1 MSLKERLLAR
11 ERPTAT
17 YPCRVAPVEET
28 QDAEAA
34 LAAARKAAL
43 AVRVDDKTATRKA
56 KKILAEAEAR
66 RDACYERITL
76 RALPPAEFEA
86 LGDTYPDAPD
96 DASDEVRRQHDE
108 EYLHSV
114 FLASVE
120 GDLTDEEWAEF
131 VQQHL
136 STGERNDLYNLA
148 IAVNG
153 RVRALD
159 PATPKGS
166 TGTRR
171 SA

>member
-1 MSLKERLLAR
+1 MSLKERLLGR

-28 QDAEAA
+28 REAEQG
-34 LAAARKAAL
+34 LAAARKVALSVKAEDKDAA
-43 AVRVDDKTATRKA
+43 RKA
-56 KKILAEAEAR
+56 KRLLDKAEKR
-66 RDACYERITL
+66 RDACYEPIVL
-76 RALPPAEFEA
+76 RALPPADFEA
-86 LGDTYPDAPD
+86 LGDTYPDAPEG
-96 DASDEVRRQHDE
+96 APDEVRRAHDE
-108 EYLHSV
+108 EYLHGV

-120 GDLTDEEWAEF
+120 GDLTEAEWTEF
-131 VQQHL
+131 VQQNL

-159 PATPKGS
+159 PGTPKGS

-171 SA
+171 

>member
-28 QDAEAA
+28 QEAEQG
-34 LAAARKAAL
+34 LAAARKVAL
-43 AVRVDDKTATRKA
+43 SVKADDKDATRKA
-56 KKILAEAEAR
+56 KRLLTQAEKR
-66 RDACYERITL
+66 RDACYEPIVL

-86 LGDTYPDAPD
+86 LGDTYPEADEKD
-96 DASDEVRRQHDE
+96 SEEVRRQRDE
-108 EYLHSV
+108 EYLHGV

-120 GDLTDEEWAEF
+120 GDLTEAEWTEF

-136 STGERNDLYNLA
+136 STGERNDLYNIA
-148 IAVNG
+148 IAING

-159 PATPKGS
+159 PGTPKGS